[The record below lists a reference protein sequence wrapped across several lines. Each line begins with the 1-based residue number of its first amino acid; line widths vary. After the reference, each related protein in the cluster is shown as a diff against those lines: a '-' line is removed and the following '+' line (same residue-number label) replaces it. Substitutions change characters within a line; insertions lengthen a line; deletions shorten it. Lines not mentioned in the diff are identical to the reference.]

1 MAESIVTQIRVVFAQ
16 LVERLAASEERCRA
30 PNGVNNLRI
39 GIQESIP
46 LMETGE
52 EQLACDI
59 LIDNLYEANFLLDQE
74 LYSMILELKRLLG
87 LPVETWR
94 YLAELLPSSA

>member
-1 MAESIVTQIRVVFAQ
+1 MAESIYAQIRTLFRQ
-16 LVERLAASEERCRA
+16 LVVRLASLEDRCRT

-39 GIQESIP
+39 GIQESVP

-52 EQLACDI
+52 ELLACDI

-94 YLAELLPSSA
+94 YLPELLPSSA